1 MIIVQTP
8 LRISLFGGG
17 TDFPS
22 FFLKEGGCVLSTS
35 IDKYIFVTIKKRF
48 DDKLRVGYTSTEM
61 VDNVSEIK
69 HELIREAF
77 KLAGISK
84 GVEVNTTGDIPA
96 GTGLGSSSTV
106 TVGVLHA
113 MFTYLNIP
121 VHPEQLA
128 QLACKIEIETLH
140 KPIGYQD
147 QYIAAYG
154 GFRLI
159 EFGKDGNT
167 NTQVIK
173 LNGESENQLSDNLLL
188 FYTGVRRQAESIL
201 AEQKQ
206 NIINSSSILKSL
218 KQMAYSAVEELQ
230 KGDIDCIGH
239 MLHESWQLKKQL
251 ASGISNST
259 INKYYERAMKA
270 GALGGKLTGAGGGG
284 FLLVYAPQEKRSAI
298 RESLQELREVPV
310 NLEPSGSKV
319 IFDYRRS

>member
-1 MIIVQTP
+1 LIIVQTP

-22 FFLKEGGCVLSTS
+22 FFLKEGGCVLSTA

-61 VDNVSEIK
+61 VDRVDDIK

-106 TVGVLHA
+106 TVGVLNA

-128 QLACKIEIETLH
+128 QLACQIEIETLQ

-159 EFGKDGNT
+159 EFGKDGKT

-173 LNGESENQLSDNLLL
+173 LSSESENRLSDNLLL
-188 FYTGVRRQAESIL
+188 FYTGVRRQAETIL

-206 NIINSSSILKSL
+206 NISDHSSILKSL
-218 KQMAYSAVEELQ
+218 KQMAYAAVEELQ

-251 ASGISNST
+251 ASGISNDT
-259 INKYYERAMKA
+259 INEYYEKAIQA

-284 FLLVYAPQEKRSAI
+284 FLLVYAPYEKRTPI
-298 RESLQELREVPV
+298 RESLRELREIPI